1 MSTLSDAINNITGAA
16 TDLRETAAALKR
28 IAEAL
33 ETGLIPAAQRTLAAA
48 DPAPVTAKAIAL
60 IGRGGALVDKLTTIA
75 EQLRDGSW
83 IELDDVNFGGD
94 IHLAGRIRLVGAQK
108 GHTDAEVAPC
118 RTDGDRRAQRPPRAE
133 RPAGVP
139 RAG

>member
-75 EQLRDGSW
+75 EGIRDGDW
-83 IELDDVNFGGD
+83 IELEHVGFGGD
-94 IHLAGRIRLVGAQK
+94 LRIQGRLRI
-108 GHTDAEVAPC
+108 APKS
-118 RTDGDRRAQRPPRAE
+118 AE
-133 RPAGVP
+133 RTH
-139 RAG
+139 RC